1 MGQLVTSGAVLQ
13 CTFGLAP
20 STLNVLPA
28 NMVTAGAPAATIQ
41 DNKPMVNIPP
51 FGMCNTPS
59 NPAVAAATTA
69 ASGVL
74 TPAPCVPVI
83 AAPWAPGSPTVM
95 IKNVPALNNSSKCM
109 CNWGGVISINSAG
122 QFTVSVP

>member
-20 STLNVLPA
+20 STLNVLPDKQV
-28 NMVTAGAPAATIQ
+28 MAGAPAATIT
-41 DNKPMVNIPP
+41 DNKPVVNIPP

-59 NPAVAAATTA
+59 NPAVAAATSA

-83 AAPWAPGSPTVM
+83 AGPWAPGSATVM
-95 IKNVPALNNSSKCM
+95 IKNIPALNNTSKCM
-109 CNWGGVISINSAG
+109 CNWGGVISINTPG
-122 QFTVSVP
+122 QFTVTVP